1 MYSNKIEIIN
11 DLLTS
16 DLQLNYN
23 MKECDNQ
30 SMMFQ
35 DVSFFLCDEKARAQG
50 LQDLVQH
57 HSVVVNGGQFKK
69 LKNSSVDEN
78 VVKLALQLCRQRGE
92 YREENGLA
100 KSGVIIRHLVLPGH
114 RDDSK
119 AALLIRS
126 DILNPMKT
134 FVYVRSGRCG
144 GGR

>member
-1 MYSNKIEIIN
+1 
-11 DLLTS
+11 
-16 DLQLNYN
+16 
-23 MKECDNQ
+23 
-30 SMMFQ
+30 MMFQ

-78 VVKLALQLCRQRGE
+78 VVKLALQLSV
-92 YREENGLA
+92 N
-100 KSGVIIRHLVLPGH
+100 
-114 RDDSK
+114 DDSK

>member
-35 DVSFFLCDEKARAQG
+35 DVSFFLCDEKARVQG

-78 VVKLALQLCRQRGE
+78 VVKLALQLSV
-92 YREENGLA
+92 N
-100 KSGVIIRHLVLPGH
+100 
-114 RDDSK
+114 DDSK